1 MVPRSS
7 MHVAPPPP
15 LARPAS
21 SLQHSDS
28 GAAWS
33 GQVAAAVAWFAVS
46 APEGQPQLG
55 LPVAGAQSLRRRH
68 HPAAAAAPRLRKRP
82 GETAGRR

>member
-21 SLQHSDS
+21 SLQHSEPS
-28 GAAWS
+28 
-33 GQVAAAVAWFAVS
+33 WFAVS
-46 APEGQPQLG
+46 APEGQLQLG